1 MPPTIDIIRN
11 AETSGNGFK
20 PPPTLAS
27 HGQPQASSIGISDAL
42 NHNIVHVVSSPMQRC
57 IRTAIVAFEHIFPQG
72 KKVIL
77 LPELQDTGVS
87 PYDTGQPPQALEAL
101 FPVHLDTSCK
111 FFRVSPHSK

>member
-11 AETSGNGFK
+11 AETSGNGSK
-20 PPPTLAS
+20 RDPNLTS
-27 HGQPQASSIGISDAL
+27 HGQHQAFSIGISYAF
-42 NHNIVHVVSSPMQRC
+42 NHKISHVVSSPMQRC

-111 FFRVSPHSK
+111 FFRGSPHSK